1 MENEVRDTFIEALR
15 QILAETDLAVE
26 AFEPGPHPAAEDQVV
41 ASVGL
46 TGDVKGILMLSLDAR
61 SAFAI
66 ARAMTGGVAI
76 PLANEKFTDVHL
88 AAMAE
93 LANQVSGRA
102 ITMLSGRQMRCDITP
117 PAVIAARGIQ
127 SLVPNLAL
135 SFHRTACG
143 AFGRVSMFLGFQA
156 RD

>member
-1 MENEVRDTFIEALR
+1 MEHEILDTFIEALR
-15 QILAETDLAVE
+15 QILTETDIAVE
-26 AFEPGPHPAAEDQVV
+26 GFDPGPGGSDDQVV

-46 TGDVKGILMLSLDAR
+46 TGDVRGMLMLSTDAR
-61 SAFAI
+61 SAITI
-66 ARAMTGGVAI
+66 ARAMTGGAAV
-76 PLANEKFTDVHL
+76 PLAGDRFTEIHL

-102 ITMLSGRQMRCDITP
+102 ITMLSKRQLRCDITP
-117 PAVIAARGIQ
+117 PAVIAAQGMQ

-135 SFHRTACG
+135 SFHRTARG
-143 AFGRVSMFLGFQA
+143 VFGRVTMFLGFQA

>member
-1 MENEVRDTFIEALR
+1 MEHEILDTFIEALR
-15 QILAETDLAVE
+15 QILTETDIAVE
-26 AFEPGPHPAAEDQVV
+26 AVEPGSGAAADDQVV

-46 TGDVKGILMLSLDAR
+46 TGEVRGILMLSTDAR
-61 SAFAI
+61 SALTI

-76 PLANEKFTDVHL
+76 PLENERFTEIHL

-102 ITMLSGRQMRCDITP
+102 ITMLSKRHLRCDITP
-117 PAVIAARGIQ
+117 PAVIAAQGMQ

-135 SFHRTACG
+135 SFYRTARG
-143 AFGRVSMFLGFQA
+143 VFGRVSMFLGFQA